1 MYSAV
6 KEIKDREDN
15 VLWLNA
21 GEFFQGTIWYGQFK
35 WRAASQF
42 NNLMEFDAMTLGN
55 HELDDKI
62 EGIVPFLAN
71 QSCAVIV
78 SNLNHSQVPE
88 LQGLY
93 SKSIVKHIAGQAI
106 GLVGDIT
113 PETAYIADPE
123 NLIFLDEVEALT
135 AEVAIL
141 KEQGIKTII
150 AIGHSG
156 YIRDQLQCC

>member
-1 MYSAV
+1 
-6 KEIKDREDN
+6 
-15 VLWLNA
+15 
-21 GEFFQGTIWYGQFK
+21 
-35 WRAASQF
+35 
-42 NNLMEFDAMTLGN
+42 MTLSN
-55 HELDDKI
+55 HEFDDKI
-62 EGIVPFLAN
+62 KGIVPFLAN

-156 YIRDQLQCC
+156 YIRDQSSATTVTTIIAVSSARITSNCQQKPGSSWSWMLNYPSQTRPLHFLGRMH

>member
-1 MYSAV
+1 
-6 KEIKDREDN
+6 
-15 VLWLNA
+15 
-21 GEFFQGTIWYGQFK
+21 
-35 WRAASQF
+35 
-42 NNLMEFDAMTLGN
+42 MTLGN
-55 HELDDKI
+55 HEFDDKI

-106 GLVGDIT
+106 GLVGDIA

-123 NLIFLDEVEALT
+123 NLIFLDKVEALIT
-135 AEVAIL
+135 E
-141 KEQGIKTII
+141 EN
-150 AIGHSG
+150 
-156 YIRDQLQCC
+156 QCY